1 MLTKNYFVFIFIL
14 ILAGCAK
21 QQHNPTQGTSTPATK
36 KIAVLAERKALV
48 AKLFIVKYA
57 PEIIDFHKEEFIAW
71 INTKSAAS
79 KELIASTGTEK
90 AIGQLKQSI
99 NALFNK
105 PLYVLTTTAYFNE
118 AEAKKL
124 LDSNTLLTDLVEFV
138 LTHELKEVSF
148 DQNAEYAIRKIIR
161 KKHIKDSDEWMI
173 YKRALSDDIAYI
185 QKTVEFFKKYEDH
198 VLGKEATCLSN
209 HLKPFLSTLYPEI
222 QALL

>member
-14 ILAGCAK
+14 IIAGCAK
-21 QQHNPTQGTSTPATK
+21 QQHNPTQGKPSPAAK
-36 KIAVLAERKALV
+36 KIAVLAERKAVV
-48 AKLFIVKYA
+48 AKLLIVKYA
-57 PEIIDFHKEEFIAW
+57 PEIIEFHKEEFITWVNA
-71 INTKSAAS
+71 TSAAS
-79 KELIASTGTEK
+79 KELIAANGPEK
-90 AIGQLKQSI
+90 AIDQLKQSV

-105 PLYVLTTTAYFNE
+105 PLYVLTTGAYFNE
-118 AEAKKL
+118 TEAKKL
-124 LDSNTLLTDLVEFV
+124 LDSNSLLTDLVEFV

-148 DQNAEYAIRKIIR
+148 DQNAEYTIRKIIR
-161 KKHIKDSDEWMI
+161 KKHIKDIDECII